1 MISIGLTGNVASGK
15 TTVADRWREAGVRVI
30 DADRVGHAVIQ
41 EDEGA
46 RTALIETFGEA
57 ILAADGSIDRAALG
71 EQAFRDDGGV
81 RRLNEIVHPPLL
93 ERLRGEL
100 ERAEGNEEPLAVV
113 DAALVFEF
121 GMDDD
126 FDAVVLVTAPPGVR
140 AERLRRTRG
149 LDGERIARVMAAQM
163 PDAEKEPRSDYVVVN
178 DGSLEELEAAADQ
191 TLARIRADF
200 GLDARTPE
208 AKEKDHA

>member
-1 MISIGLTGNVASGK
+1 MITIGLTGNVASGK
-15 TTVADRWREAGVRVI
+15 TTVADRWRAAGVRVI
-30 DADRVGHAVIQ
+30 DADRLGHAVLQ
-41 EDEGA
+41 EDETA
-46 RTALIETFGEA
+46 RRALIETFGEA

-71 EQAFRDDGGV
+71 ERAFAADDGV

-100 ERAEGNEEPLAVV
+100 ERAGRGGEPLAVV

-121 GMDDD
+121 GLEEDLE
-126 FDAVVLVTAPPGVR
+126 AVVLVTAPREVR

-149 LDGERIARVMAAQM
+149 LDDERIARVMAAQI
-163 PDAEKEPRSDYVVVN
+163 PDAEKEDRSDYVVVN
-178 DGSLEELEAAADQ
+178 DGSLEELEAAADR
-191 TLARIRADF
+191 TLVRIRADF
-200 GLDARTPE
+200 GLDAGIPN